1 MKNKRKLRLE
11 QKFHRFENLRE
22 LLKTSAEK
30 YADRVAYVTKVRGSN
45 KEVSYINTT
54 YKMLLDEMNYL
65 GSALWELGYNNSRLA
80 VLGDNSYHWC
90 LSYFA
95 TACGLG
101 VVVPLDK
108 MLQKD
113 ELIGL
118 LQRSECTAIFCD
130 KKSYKT
136 VKEIM
141 DEGNTSLKV
150 AIGMDFAPEGGLCIH
165 DLLD

>member
-22 LLKTSAEK
+22 LLKNSAEK

-80 VLGDNSYHWC
+80 VFGRQQ
-90 LSYFA
+90 LS
-95 TACGLG
+95 L
-101 VVVPLDK
+101 VS
-108 MLQKD
+108 
-113 ELIGL
+113 I
-118 LQRSECTAIFCD
+118 IFCN
-130 KKSYKT
+130 SMWT
-136 VKEIM
+136 
-141 DEGNTSLKV
+141 
-150 AIGMDFAPEGGLCIH
+150 
-165 DLLD
+165 